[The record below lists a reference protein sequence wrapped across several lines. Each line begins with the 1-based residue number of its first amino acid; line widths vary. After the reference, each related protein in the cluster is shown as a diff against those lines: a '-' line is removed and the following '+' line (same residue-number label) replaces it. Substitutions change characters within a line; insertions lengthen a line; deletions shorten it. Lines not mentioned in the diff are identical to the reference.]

1 MPGPD
6 ALTATAPL
14 AACFLAA
21 SALAGG
27 TFTVEHVASIPPCVI
42 QRINAAGQISGDF
55 QYQSISRAMRHDP
68 GVGPVPLAVPA
79 GTTQSIAIGI
89 NSAGTCMGRI
99 TAPSTGTVA
108 AIWSPTGAITTLP
121 NPAGNWTYSTGVAIN
136 DTGLACGFAT
146 LALVG
151 TDPQQAWRWTQS
163 GGYEML
169 PQLGG
174 IESICRDINASGT
187 VVGTAVTSGGGVRAV
202 TWAPN
207 GTITDLG
214 VPQGATGSYGLNIND
229 AGVVVGTSPATKAYV
244 WRPTNGW
251 LRLPDL
257 GFKASAYDINN
268 AGWIVGWVDAMPF
281 ETVPAVWSPEGQLF
295 NIAALVDQNR
305 FYFSNDFSIPIA
317 ISDNNLIVVRG
328 YDFTVSGDPV
338 VIVFRINVDAPCPAD
353 LDGNGS
359 VNGDDLG
366 ILLGAWGPANGSA
379 ADLNADGFVN
389 ADDLGIMLGAW
400 GTCG

>member
-1 MPGPD
+1 MPRLA
-6 ALTATAPL
+6 ALIATASIP
-14 AACFLAA
+14 A

-27 TFTVEHVASIPPCVI
+27 TFTVTHVASMPPCVI
-42 QRINAAGQISGDF
+42 QRINAAGQVTGDY
-55 QYQSISRAMRHDP
+55 QYQSVPRAMRYDP
-68 GVGPVPLAVPA
+68 GVGIVPLSVPA
-79 GTTQSIAIGI
+79 GASQSFSVGI
-89 NSAGTCMGRI
+89 TSTGACIGRI
-99 TAPSTGTVA
+99 TAPGTGTVA
-108 AIWSPTGAITTLP
+108 ALWSPTGAITTLP
-121 NPAGNWTYSTGVAIN
+121 NPPGNWTYSTGVGLN
-136 DTGLACGFAT
+136 DAGVACGFAT

-151 TDPQQAWRWTQS
+151 SDPQQSWRWTPT

-174 IESICRDINASGT
+174 IESVCRDINASGT
-187 VVGTAVTSGGGVRAV
+187 VVGTAANASGGVRAV

-214 VPQGATGSYGLNIND
+214 VPSGATGSYGLNIND
-229 AGVVVGTSPATKAYV
+229 GGVVVGTSPATKAYV
-244 WRPTNGW
+244 WRPTSGW
-251 LRLPDL
+251 LRLPDA

-268 AGWIVGWVDAMPF
+268 AGWIVGWIDQAPW
-281 ETVPAVWSPEGQLF
+281 ETVPAVWSPDGQLF

-317 ISDNNLIVVRG
+317 ISETNLIVVRG

-338 VIVFRINVDAPCPAD
+338 VIVFRIGVDTPCPAD

-359 VNGDDLG
+359 VGGDDLG
-366 ILLGAWGPANGSA
+366 ILLGAWGPAQGSA

-389 ADDLGIMLGAW
+389 ADDLGMMLGAW
-400 GTCG
+400 GPCG

>member
-1 MPGPD
+1 M
-6 ALTATAPL
+6 
-14 AACFLAA
+14 
-21 SALAGG
+21 
-27 TFTVEHVASIPPCVI
+27 
-42 QRINAAGQISGDF
+42 
-55 QYQSISRAMRHDP
+55 
-68 GVGPVPLAVPA
+68 
-79 GTTQSIAIGI
+79 
-89 NSAGTCMGRI
+89 
-99 TAPSTGTVA
+99 
-108 AIWSPTGAITTLP
+108 P
-121 NPAGNWTYSTGVAIN
+121 NPPGNWTYSTGVAIN
-136 DTGLACGFAT
+136 DTGVACGFAT
-146 LALVG
+146 LAQVG
-151 TDPQQAWRWTQS
+151 TDPQQAWRWTPA

-169 PQLGG
+169 TQLGG
-174 IESICRDINASGT
+174 IEAVCRDINASGT

-207 GTITDLG
+207 GAITDLG

-244 WRPTNGW
+244 WRPTSGW

-268 AGWIVGWVDAMPF
+268 AGWIAGWVDAMPF
-281 ETVPAVWSPEGQLF
+281 ETVPAVWSPDGQLF

-317 ISDNNLIVVRG
+317 ISETNLIVVRG

-338 VIVFRINVDAPCPAD
+338 VIVFRIGVDTPCPAD

-359 VNGDDLG
+359 VGGDDLG
-366 ILLGAWGPANGSA
+366 ILLGAWGPSRGSA

-400 GTCG
+400 GACG

>member
-1 MPGPD
+1 MRRH
-6 ALTATAPL
+6 ALPSAIAQI
-14 AACFLAA
+14 AACCLAA

-27 TFTVEHVASIPPCVI
+27 TFTVQHVASIAPCVI

-55 QYQSISRAMRHDP
+55 QYQSVTRAMRHDP

-89 NSAGTCMGRI
+89 DTAGRCMGRI

-108 AIWSPTGAITTLP
+108 AMWSPTGAITTFP
-121 NPAGNWTYSTGVAIN
+121 NPPGNWTYSTGVAIN
-136 DTGLACGFAT
+136 DMGTACGFAT

-151 TDPQQAWRWTQS
+151 TDPQQAWRWTPA

-187 VVGTAVTSGGGVRAV
+187 VVGTAVTSAGGVRAV

-207 GTITDLG
+207 GTISDLG

-229 AGVVVGTSPATKAYV
+229 SGVVVGTSPATKAYV
-244 WRPTNGW
+244 WRPSSGW
-251 LRLPDL
+251 LRLPDA
-257 GFKASAYDINN
+257 GFKATAYDINN
-268 AGWIVGWVDAMPF
+268 AGWIVGWIDQAPW
-281 ETVPAVWSPEGQLF
+281 ETVPAVWSPSGQLF
-295 NIAALVDQNR
+295 NIAALVDPNR

-317 ISDNNLIVVRG
+317 ISEANLIAVRG

-338 VIVFRINVDAPCPAD
+338 VIIFRVGIAESCPAD
-353 LDGNGS
+353 LDGDNTVG
-359 VNGDDLG
+359 GDDLG
-366 ILLGAWGPANGSA
+366 MMLGAWGPAPGNAADLDGNGAVDADDLGRLLGAWGPCS
-379 ADLNADGFVN
+379 
-389 ADDLGIMLGAW
+389 
-400 GTCG
+400 

>member
-1 MPGPD
+1 M
-6 ALTATAPL
+6 
-14 AACFLAA
+14 
-21 SALAGG
+21 
-27 TFTVEHVASIPPCVI
+27 
-42 QRINAAGQISGDF
+42 
-55 QYQSISRAMRHDP
+55 
-68 GVGPVPLAVPA
+68 PLAVPA

-268 AGWIVGWVDAMPF
+268 AGWIVGWVVAVDRAVAVEVGGAGCVDVDP
-281 ETVPAVWSPEGQLF
+281 EHDHHRVAAHGEVVAAHHDQVVVADGDGDREVVREVEAVLVDERSDIEELALGAPHRGHGLERHGVDPADDPPGVVDVVGGCLEPEVRQAQPAVRRAPHVRLGGRAGAHHDARVVDVEAIRPGRALRDAE
-295 NIAALVDQNR
+295 IGDCAVGGPRHRTHAA
-305 FYFSNDFSIPIA
+305 A
-317 ISDNNLIVVRG
+317 RG
-328 YDFTVSGDPV
+328 DRRADP
-338 VIVFRINVDAPCPAD
+338 
-353 LDGNGS
+353 
-359 VNGDDLG
+359 
-366 ILLGAWGPANGSA
+366 GAR
-379 ADLNADGFVN
+379 
-389 ADDLGIMLGAW
+389 
-400 GTCG
+400 